1 MKTQKALFY
10 NFLLV
15 ATAFIWGVSFLWV
28 KDALNAGLDS
38 SFFLFL
44 RYLLASLLWLPVCAK
59 ELRQATGRQI
69 WMGVVV
75 GFFLYAAMLVQTVAL
90 NVTTPSN
97 SAFITT
103 SYVVLT
109 PFAA

>member
-44 RYLLASLLWLPVCAK
+44 RYLLASLL
-59 ELRQATGRQI
+59 
-69 WMGVVV
+69 
-75 GFFLYAAMLVQTVAL
+75 
-90 NVTTPSN
+90 
-97 SAFITT
+97 
-103 SYVVLT
+103 
-109 PFAA
+109 

>member
-59 ELRQATGRQI
+59 DRKS
-69 WMGVVV
+69 VV
-75 GFFLYAAMLVQTVAL
+75 
-90 NVTTPSN
+90 
-97 SAFITT
+97 
-103 SYVVLT
+103 
-109 PFAA
+109 